1 MICGLIVGKFIGI
14 SLFSRI
20 LVALGFAKLPQ
31 GGSWRQIYG
40 VAILAGIGFTMSL
53 FISELAFSA
62 NENVEAA
69 KSAILVASALAAIIG
84 LLVIRLTNPKKQ
96 LL

>member
-1 MICGLIVGKFIGI
+1 MMIAGTMLIFGGAVMSTVGFIT
-14 SLFSRI
+14 
-20 LVALGFAKLPQ
+20 
-31 GGSWRQIYG
+31 SWL
-40 VAILAGIGFTMSL
+40 AILAGIGFTMSL